1 MTLNAREPF
10 ARNIAQQSDA
20 LDLLKTLPDSSAALA
35 FFDPQFREVL
45 DKLAYGNEGAR
56 QAERC
61 KLPQMSADYI
71 DACRRE
77 IGRVL
82 RPSAYCFRWVD
93 TFGLCEGHHLRI
105 DDCLKCVGLLA
116 WDSLRLGMGYRLRQ
130 RGDYV
135 LVLQKP
141 PIRARATWRDHSIP
155 DRWAEK
161 VNRKLHPH
169 IKPIGLIERL
179 IGAVTQ
185 PGDLVVDPAAGSFV
199 VMDAA
204 RKLGRDFIGC
214 DKAYRV
220 QQDNGADRTHSLPS
234 RITDVARHGDGVP
247 NIPDFSKAKI
257 HYGGVTH
264 LPSRDKPAVVR
275 LSDGIHDI
283 PDFILLGKSQ

>member
-1 MTLNAREPF
+1 MTLDAKEPF
-10 ARNIAQQSDA
+10 ARNIAQQGDA
-20 LDLLKTLPDSSAALA
+20 LDLLTSLPDACAAVA
-35 FFDPQFREVL
+35 FFDPQHRGVL
-45 DKLAYGNEGAR
+45 DKLKFGNEGAR
-56 QAERC
+56 QRERC
-61 KLPQMSADYI
+61 ALPAMGEDYI
-71 DACRRE
+71 DACCRE
-77 IGRVL
+77 IARVL
-82 RPSAYCFRWVD
+82 RPSGYCFRWVD
-93 TFGLCEGHHLRI
+93 TFGLCEAHHQRVA
-105 DDCLKCVGLLA
+105 DCLKPVDHIA
-116 WDSLRLGMGYRLRQ
+116 WDSSRPGMGYRTRR
-130 RGDYV
+130 RGDNV

-141 PIRARATWRDHSIP
+141 PTKARATWRDHGIP
-155 DRWAEK
+155 NRWIEK
-161 VNRKLHPH
+161 VDRKLHPH

-199 VMDAA
+199 VMHVAMA
-204 RKLGRDFIGC
+204 MGRDFIGC
-214 DKAYRV
+214 DIR
-220 QQDNGADRTHSLPS
+220 QETGADHTHCLPS